1 MPVFALDPSA
11 AIGAT
16 LADDLA
22 ACRTA
27 IRAGSKSFYAASM
40 LLPPSVRVSAYGL
53 YAFCRLSDD
62 AVDEAGGNRAAALAR
77 LERRLTA
84 ALAGRP
90 DNHWA
95 DRALAEV
102 IARHAIPEALPRAL
116 LEGLAWDAQGR
127 CYDTLSDLAAYAARV
142 AGAVGAMMTL
152 VMGVRDG
159 HALARAC
166 DLGVAMQFTNIA
178 RDVGEDARAG
188 RLYLPRAWLDEAGV
202 DQRAFLAD
210 PRLSPGLQRVVAGL
224 LAAADGLYARAEPGI
239 AALPLRCRPAIR
251 AAGTI
256 YAEIGRAVEANGL
269 DSVTRRARVSGAR
282 KAGLLTG
289 ALLSTGRRR
298 GLSAPPL
305 PETAFLVEA
314 VLSHAVPAAHRP
326 PPWWDFSG
334 QVVRVLELIEAL
346 EERDAF
352 RRSAPS

>member
-1 MPVFALDPSA
+1 MPVFVPDPSTVCTSA
-11 AIGAT
+11 G
-16 LADDLA
+16 ADDLA
-22 ACRTA
+22 ACRAA
-27 IRAGSKSFYAASM
+27 IRAGSKSFFAASM
-40 LLPPSVRVSAYGL
+40 LLPPRVRSSAYGL

-62 AVDEAGGNRAAALAR
+62 AVDETGGDRAAALAR

-90 DNHWA
+90 ANHPA

-102 IARHAIPEALPRAL
+102 LARHAIPEALPRAL
-116 LEGLAWDAQGR
+116 LEGFAWDIEGR
-127 CYDTLSDLAAYAARV
+127 RYDTLSDLAAYAARV

-152 VMGVRDG
+152 VMGVRDAD
-159 HALARAC
+159 ALARAC

-188 RLYLPRAWLDEAGV
+188 RLYLPRDWLDAAGL
-202 DQRAFLAD
+202 DADAFLSE
-210 PRLSPGLQRVVAGL
+210 PRLSPGLKRVVADL
-224 LAAADGLYARAEPGI
+224 LTAADGLYARAEPGI
-239 AALPLRCRPAIR
+239 AALPLSCRPAIR

-256 YAEIGRAVEANGL
+256 YAQIGRAVEENGL
-269 DSVTRRARVSGAR
+269 DSITRRARVSGAH
-282 KAGLLTG
+282 KAGLLARA
-289 ALLSTGRRR
+289 ALPKRRAS

-314 VLSHAVPAAHRP
+314 VMHHPIPAARRP
-326 PPWWDFSG
+326 PPWWDVSG
-334 QVVRVLELIEAL
+334 QVVRVLDLIEVL